1 MGEASEQGSMDPSGR
16 RGLAETWTQVG
27 KAQITPRNLEGLEQ
41 EGKGEAAV
49 MGLLEPS
56 RP

>member
-16 RGLAETWTQVG
+16 RGLAETRTQVG
-27 KAQITPRNLEGLEQ
+27 KAQITTRNLEGLEQ
-41 EGKGEAAV
+41 GGKGEVAV
-49 MGLLEPS
+49 MNLLEPS